1 MVKRIITSVVA
12 LAVFVGILFLP
23 PICFTVALAAVILF
37 MLYECYSAT
46 KADVGM
52 KTIGFISAVILMS
65 SIYFCKAIEW
75 DTFAWATAS
84 IGIIFI
90 IALHMITVVA
100 KHGKR
105 NYKDIL
111 SNGFLT
117 MYIVISMGCVWLTK
131 ETFDTATMLLTFIC
145 AWSCDT
151 FAYFTGRFFGKHKLI
166 PHVSPNKTVEGS
178 VGGVVGAM
186 VICIVYL
193 LIVKNVFDTNML
205 QWSNVVVE
213 GAVYGLV
220 GGALS
225 QLGDLI
231 ASAIKRDTGI
241 KDFGWIFPGHGGFM
255 DRFDSVMF
263 IAPIMYIL
271 PMVIFGVM

>member
-90 IALHMITVVA
+90 IALCPC
-100 KHGKR
+100 
-105 NYKDIL
+105 YF
-111 SNGFLT
+111 FLWFWSQNQAFLAFLP
-117 MYIVISMGCVWLTK
+117 IV
-131 ETFDTATMLLTFIC
+131 
-145 AWSCDT
+145 
-151 FAYFTGRFFGKHKLI
+151 FF
-166 PHVSPNKTVEGS
+166 S
-178 VGGVVGAM
+178 
-186 VICIVYL
+186 
-193 LIVKNVFDTNML
+193 
-205 QWSNVVVE
+205 
-213 GAVYGLV
+213 
-220 GGALS
+220 
-225 QLGDLI
+225 
-231 ASAIKRDTGI
+231 
-241 KDFGWIFPGHGGFM
+241 
-255 DRFDSVMF
+255 
-263 IAPIMYIL
+263 
-271 PMVIFGVM
+271 

>member
-23 PICFTVALAAVILF
+23 PIYFTVALAAVILF

-52 KTIGFISAVILMS
+52 KIIGFISAVILMS
-65 SIYFCKAIEW
+65 SIYFFKAIEW

-151 FAYFTGRFFGKHKLI
+151 FAYFTGRFLGKHKLI

-220 GGALS
+220 GGALL

-231 ASAIKRDTGI
+231 AGS
-241 KDFGWIFPGHGGFM
+241 
-255 DRFDSVMF
+255 
-263 IAPIMYIL
+263 
-271 PMVIFGVM
+271 